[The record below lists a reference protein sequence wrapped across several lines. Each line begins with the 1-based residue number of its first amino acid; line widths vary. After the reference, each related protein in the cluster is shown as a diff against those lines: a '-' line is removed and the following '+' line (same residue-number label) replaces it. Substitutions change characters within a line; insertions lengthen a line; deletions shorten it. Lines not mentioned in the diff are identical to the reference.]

1 MHQLYRRR
9 HSSLVCLLVFFNKLI
24 FCPWL
29 AATLPPLLL
38 LLLPLPPP
46 LLLPPLGGGLFAGGL
61 LLLLLGGGLE
71 VFGLDVGH
79 LPLESGC
86 DPSGHVCVV
95 VSGGT
100 LITFTGGGVPVL
112 VFPGVPVLL
121 LGFVAFPAGL
131 IVPGATLIMEPKI
144 VIAAVP
150 YEIVE

>member
-86 DPSGHVCVV
+86 DPSGRVCVV
-95 VSGGT
+95 VTEGA
-100 LITFTGGGVPVL
+100 LIMFTGCS
-112 VFPGVPVLL
+112 VPVLL